1 MLTVCTGGDT
11 KFIFKCIQEKN
22 NFFVIYFMK
31 QNPQLINTLDE
42 KGNSIVMNV
51 IKYGTNDMIKFMM
64 NKYRTLDFN
73 IFDEENVHALF
84 YIVQNKWLETDY
96 LQSFFNRC
104 NADIN
109 MRNDRY
115 GSLLFHAIQQRNFH
129 AVTYLLAMNID
140 VNSTSPNG
148 DPVVFHSVVNGL
160 LEISSAIINHSTF
173 DININNTASE
183 SILEVAIIKNMS
195 LHSNMILNKRPI
207 VIQDKMKV
215 VKMMGL
221 CIEKQNTTLA
231 FKLYQHHC
239 AFIIQKAIKKYIN
252 M

>member
-1 MLTVCTGGDT
+1 
-11 KFIFKCIQEKN
+11 
-22 NFFVIYFMK
+22 MK

-51 IKYGTNDMIKFMM
+51 IKYGTPDMIKFMM
-64 NKYRTLDFN
+64 NKYRTLDLN

-109 MRNDRY
+109 MQNNRY
-115 GSLLFHAIQQRNFH
+115 GSLLFYAIQQRNFH
-129 AVTYLLAMNID
+129 AITYLLAMNID
-140 VNSTSPNG
+140 VNSTCPNG

-160 LEISSAIINHSTF
+160 LEISSAIINHNSF
-173 DININNTASE
+173 DININNTANE
-183 SILEVAIIKNMS
+183 SILEVAIIKNMT

-215 VKMMGL
+215 VKMMGM
-221 CIEKQNTTLA
+221 CVEKQNTGLA